1 MKNDEYSRD
10 ERSEKRYR
18 DDDLEDAI
26 PKPNLSNIESKDP
39 SLIDGF
45 NILYN
50 KEVPLDIKLETNEE
64 TKEIASFELV
74 RFKLLS
80 DASNEEGVP
89 QRVKLE
95 LSWESDLLF
104 HYTNI
109 VDENSFLDIK
119 KKQKLNIDFPDYCD
133 LVIKICENCIKTP
146 DTYIGELTIQ
156 KDGIAKL
163 LFIKGSDFKFLELL
177 LLEFKNSSDEIIK
190 KHMIYR
196 FSYLKSQIEYDK
208 KALKIA
214 GDVILEC
221 NPDIMQPILESNDN
235 YNLDVNK
242 FFGNKTVEK

>member
-1 MKNDEYSRD
+1 MKNNQYSRD
-10 ERSEKRYR
+10 ERSDINYR

-26 PKPNLSNIESKDP
+26 PKPNLSSVESKDP
-39 SLIDGF
+39 SLIDGYK
-45 NILYN
+45 IIYN
-50 KEVPLDIKLETNEE
+50 KEVPLDIKYETNEE
-64 TKEIASFELV
+64 TKQIAEFESI

-80 DASNEEGVP
+80 DAVNDEGIP
-89 QRVKLE
+89 QCVKLE

-109 VDENSFLDIK
+109 VDENTFLNIK
-119 KKQKLNIDFPDYCD
+119 KKQNLNIDFPDYCD
-133 LVIKICENCIKTP
+133 LVIKICDNCIKNP
-146 DTYIGELTIQ
+146 DIFIGELTIQ

-163 LFIKGSDFKFLELL
+163 QFIKGSDFKFLELL

-196 FSYLKSQIEYDK
+196 FTYLKSKIEYDK

-235 YNLDVNK
+235 YTLDVNK
-242 FFGNKTVEK
+242 FFKNKTFEN